1 MGLGQKDPVS
11 VCQSF
16 MSSWIDFTMAV
27 AYRKKKK
34 LKSNML
40 LSCLFSVM
48 FISIINVNR
57 VLNIA
62 SLEILIAADD

>member
-27 AYRKKKK
+27 AYRKKK